1 MRKRVNLLLE
11 KLLLVI
17 MTVML
22 LSVIWQVVSRYVLG
36 SPSTLTDEIASF
48 SLIWL
53 GLYGAAYATGKELH
67 LAIDLIPESVINKA
81 PVFYSGVV
89 AFAIV
94 LFAVCVMVIGGLN
107 LCYLTF
113 QLQQKSAALE
123 IPLGWIYS
131 AVPLSGLLITY
142 FSADTFLKRRHAY
155 LKNKN
160 GVYGSTDIG
169 N

>member
-1 MRKRVNLLLE
+1 MRNRINTLLE

-22 LSVIWQVVSRYVLG
+22 ISVIWQVVSRYLLG

-67 LAIDLIPESVINKA
+67 LAIDLIPASTIGKA
-81 PVFYSGVV
+81 PIFFTGLV

-94 LFAVCVMVIGGLN
+94 LFAVCVMVVGGIN

-113 QLQQKSAALE
+113 LLAQKSAALE

-131 AVPLSGLLITY
+131 AVPISGMLITY
-142 FSADTFLKRRHAY
+142 FSLDIFFKRRNQ
-155 LKNKN
+155 LKKAN
-160 GVYGSTDIG
+160 GLH
-169 N
+169 

>member
-1 MRKRVNLLLE
+1 MRNRINTLLE

-17 MTVML
+17 MAVML
-22 LSVIWQVVSRYVLG
+22 ISVIWQVVSRYLLG

-67 LAIDLIPESVINKA
+67 LAIDLIPASTIDKA
-81 PVFYSGVV
+81 PIFFTGLV

-94 LFAVCVMVIGGLN
+94 LFAVCVMVVGGIN

-113 QLQQKSAALE
+113 LLAQKSAALE

-131 AVPLSGLLITY
+131 AVPISGMLITY
-142 FSADTFLKRRHAY
+142 FSLDIFFERRNQLKKA
-155 LKNKN
+155 N
-160 GVYGSTDIG
+160 GLH
-169 N
+169 

>member
-1 MRKRVNLLLE
+1 MRNRINTLLE

-17 MTVML
+17 MAVML
-22 LSVIWQVVSRYVLG
+22 ISVIWQVVSRYLLG

-67 LAIDLIPESVINKA
+67 LAIDLIPASTIDKA
-81 PVFYSGVV
+81 PIFFTGLV

-94 LFAVCVMVIGGLN
+94 LFAVCVMVVGGIN

-113 QLQQKSAALE
+113 LLAQKSAALE

-131 AVPLSGLLITY
+131 AVPISGMLITY
-142 FSADTFLKRRHAY
+142 FSLDIFFERRNHLKKA
-155 LKNKN
+155 N
-160 GVYGSTDIG
+160 GLH
-169 N
+169 